1 MTRNRESA
9 MPASWRG
16 PSPRFKVSALLGAR
30 DKVDIKALEQ
40 AARHHATRMTTWDDV
55 ATKDHGH
62 RAGDLKRSGI
72 MLPDDPPA
80 WAVLMYGETA
90 FRRALFDAALT
101 LFEDGAVTLFVDEAG
116 QARCCPGAAERT
128 AWACLSERLWN
139 DIALYEGPGSTRPR
153 RAFARVITAA
163 LPKAVSLDAQA
174 GIVRGFAREAF
185 TSRGAVV
192 DWTIHGEGDG
202 NPNAFL
208 MVPARLLDDDNW
220 GDKDCRLRDRREI
233 SVMRKSWGRHVNL
246 VLEREPCRA

>member
-1 MTRNRESA
+1 MTRKRGSA
-9 MPASWRG
+9 MPASRRG

-40 AARHHATRMTTWDDV
+40 AARHHATRMKTWDDV

-72 MLPDDPPA
+72 MLPDDPPT

-139 DIALYEGPGSTRPR
+139 DIALYERPGSTRPR

-185 TSRGAVV
+185 TSRGAAV
-192 DWTIHGEGDG
+192 DWTIHDKGDG
-202 NPNAFL
+202 NPHALL
-208 MVPARLLDDDNW
+208 MVPARLLDDDCW
-220 GDKDCRLRDRREI
+220 GEKFPAASGSRQVPRLRRAWDRHLGLVVHREL
-233 SVMRKSWGRHVNL
+233 G
-246 VLEREPCRA
+246 PA